1 MIALYSF
8 TPFFAVV
15 GRHRFFPILFRHLRR
30 LILVHG
36 HWNYYRISMTA
47 NIFYFKNV
55 AFVTIQV
62 YHMFYDGFSGQS
74 MFDSLLYTFY
84 NLTFTSFAPFVF
96 GVFEQHVSSK
106 DLMHRPYLY
115 RLVSGISPL
124 FAPPHQCPLLP
135 SSPFPI
141 LQMSLSA
148 NLRCWY
154 ILLWVVDG
162 WWHGTVIYYVCHC
175 VLVGGMRFS
184 DAQFLQ
190 SGTSY
195 AGVDFNM
202 FANACYIFVVVTG
215 TMRIVVMS
223 KYLNRLII
231 ISLFVTGALN
241 LVIMFV
247 YQVRWHLDT
256 IRTTP

>member
-1 MIALYSF
+1 
-8 TPFFAVV
+8 
-15 GRHRFFPILFRHLRR
+15 
-30 LILVHG
+30 
-36 HWNYYRISMTA
+36 
-47 NIFYFKNV
+47 
-55 AFVTIQV
+55 
-62 YHMFYDGFSGQS
+62 
-74 MFDSLLYTFY
+74 
-84 NLTFTSFAPFVF
+84 
-96 GVFEQHVSSK
+96 
-106 DLMHRPYLY
+106 
-115 RLVSGISPL
+115 
-124 FAPPHQCPLLP
+124 
-135 SSPFPI
+135 
-141 LQMSLSA
+141 
-148 NLRCWY
+148 
-154 ILLWVVDG
+154 
-162 WWHGTVIYYVCHC
+162 
-175 VLVGGMRFS
+175 MRFS